1 MAYVD
6 LVSTGVTPVQGG
18 STYNFSYDTPVSA
31 DGSPHITHIGFQIDG
46 AVTHSPTYV
55 SAGLGNLISNY
66 RIKIGAD
73 TLLNFDDTAAYGA
86 DNGTQSNISCI
97 AAKVGGWDT
106 CTEISDDGA
115 TVAKFVGELTLPFG
129 LDASRSHRVNISI
142 TLGDEEGW
150 CGKAFNVAQT
160 DFNIVHFYGTAR
172 DSTLYG
178 SRQDFTLTDGAQRT
192 LTCYGKAGWNM
203 LGVVYLNDDVKDVV
217 SEIRPNNGSFRA
229 LSIQQWRVL
238 DSTYTEGFQTTKP
251 DSNVWSAVNAR
262 AGFLFLDLKRLTA
275 GADIS
280 MAFTATGNSTASL
293 YPIWV
298 APLSQGTASPV
309 RQTQKS
315 VSSTARDVEGQSKI

>member
-6 LVSTGVTPVQGG
+6 LVSSGVTPVQGG
-18 STYNFSYDTPVSA
+18 STYNFSYDTPISA

-46 AVTHSPTYV
+46 AVATGPTYN
-55 SAGLGNLISNY
+55 SAGIGNLISNY

-73 TLLNFDDTAAYGA
+73 TLLNFDDTTAYGA
-86 DNGTQSNISCI
+86 DNATQSNISCM
-97 AAKVGGWDT
+97 ATKVGGWDT
-106 CTEISDDGA
+106 CTEIADDGA
-115 TVAKFVGELTLPFG
+115 NATMVGELTLPFG
-129 LDASRSHRVNISI
+129 LDASRSHRVNVSI
-142 TLGDEEGW
+142 TLGSETAW
-150 CGKAFNVAQT
+150 CGKAFTVAQT
-160 DFNIVHFYGTAR
+160 EFNMVHFYGTAK

-178 SRQDFTLTDGAQRT
+178 SRQDFTLTNGAQRT
-192 LTCYGKAGWNM
+192 LTVYGKTGWNM
-203 LGVVYLNDDVKDVV
+203 LGVVYLNDQVVDEV

-229 LSIQQWRVL
+229 LTVQQWRVL

-280 MAFTATGNSTASL
+280 MAFTATADSTASL
-293 YPIWV
+293 YPVWV
-298 APLSQGTASPV
+298 APLNQGTSSPV